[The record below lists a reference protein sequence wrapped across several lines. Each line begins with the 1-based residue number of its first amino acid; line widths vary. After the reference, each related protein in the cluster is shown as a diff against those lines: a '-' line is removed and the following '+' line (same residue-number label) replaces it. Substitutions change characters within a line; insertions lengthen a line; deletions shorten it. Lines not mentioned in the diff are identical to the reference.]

1 MTDENED
8 SEEPAYKK
16 LKVNT
21 TYSFFNHYM
30 ISIHNYE
37 FLALHEHGCLNH
49 NHDDKLEKYCP
60 DGDGPFEV
68 GEGVL
73 PQLHA

>member
-1 MTDENED
+1 
-8 SEEPAYKK
+8 
-16 LKVNT
+16 
-21 TYSFFNHYM
+21 M

-73 PQLHA
+73 TQLHA